1 MPGKR
6 SHDFIGNTS
15 ETRRMSK
22 SKTEPTILDQ
32 EFRCLEEAML
42 FEIEN
47 SEFRNKC
54 CLLLFA
60 LKGPLVQPNA
70 VHLSQALLNLA
81 ETLFDK
87 QFLNACFSRQ
97 RLQIGPFVKARAVT
111 VHQ

>member
-1 MPGKR
+1 
-6 SHDFIGNTS
+6 
-15 ETRRMSK
+15 
-22 SKTEPTILDQ
+22 
-32 EFRCLEEAML
+32 ML

-54 CLLLFA
+54 SLLLFA
-60 LKGPLVQPNA
+60 LKGPLVEPNA

-87 QFLNACFSRQ
+87 QFLNSCFSRQ
-97 RLQIGPFVKARAVT
+97 RLQIRPFVKARGVT